1 MDRREVLLEK
11 KEYFDAIPHWIQEY
25 IMTSFLFDDIINDRP
40 SFRNFFRIGRD
51 FDSNFVY

>member
-1 MDRREVLLEK
+1 
-11 KEYFDAIPHWIQEY
+11 
-25 IMTSFLFDDIINDRP
+25 MTHFLFDDIINPP